1 MMSKR
6 KINDRT
12 AGGLLFLLVFLSLHF
27 LKGIVGLSGPDTR
40 LYGDKVFVEIIGDV
54 AHPGVYGFPHP
65 PSLNDLLIRAGG
77 SLTKTANGLPS
88 TPILYHSGA
97 QVGVFSDRQEVPP
110 FEGEMAAFYKITL
123 GIPISINKEP
133 LEGLTAVPG
142 IGPALA
148 SAIIEERAKSS
159 GFQRL
164 DELLA
169 IRGIGPALY
178 QKLTP
183 HLVL

>member
-1 MMSKR
+1 MSKR

-12 AGGLLFLLVFLSLHF
+12 AGGLFFLLVFLSLHF
-27 LKGIVGLSGPDTR
+27 LKGVFGLSGPDTR

-77 SLTKTANGLPS
+77 SLTTTANGLAS
-88 TPILYHSGA
+88 TRILYHSGA
-97 QVGVFSDRQEVPP
+97 QVKVCSDRRETPP

-123 GIPISINKEP
+123 RIPISINKES

-148 SAIIEERAKSS
+148 SAIVRERASNG

-183 HLVL
+183 HLAL

>member
-1 MMSKR
+1 MSKR

-27 LKGIVGLSGPDTR
+27 LKGVFGLSGPDTR

-77 SLTKTANGLPS
+77 SLTTTANGLAS
-88 TPILYHSGA
+88 TRILYHSGA
-97 QVGVFSDRQEVPP
+97 QVKVCSDRRETPP

-123 GIPISINKEP
+123 GIPISINRES

-148 SAIIEERAKSS
+148 SAIVRERAINS

-178 QKLTP
+178 QKFTP